1 MAGMR
6 RRRAFAWGV
15 HVDSVIG
22 RYARSKAGRD
32 KDRLFIITGIVDE
45 AHVQVADGEVR
56 RVDRPKKKKLRHLD
70 ILEDTCTVVADILAA
85 RRRLLDADL
94 RKAIRA
100 HETPQGS
107 EPERQEG

>member
-1 MAGMR
+1 M
-6 RRRAFAWGV
+6 
-15 HVDSVIG
+15 DSVIG
-22 RYARSKAGRD
+22 RFVRSKAGRD

-45 AHVQVADGEVR
+45 AHVQVADGVVR
-56 RVDRPKKKKLRHLD
+56 RVDKPKKKKLRHLD
-70 ILEDTCTVVADILAA
+70 ILEETCADVVEILAA

-94 RKAIRA
+94 RKAIQA

>member
-1 MAGMR
+1 MR

-22 RYARSKAGRD
+22 RFARSKAGRD
-32 KDRLFIITGIVDE
+32 KGRLFIITGIVDE
-45 AHVQVADGEVR
+45 AHVQVADGEIR
-56 RVDRPKKKKLRHLD
+56 RVDRPKKKKLRHLE
-70 ILEDTCTVVADILAA
+70 ILDQTCADVAGTLAA
-85 RRRLLDADL
+85 RHRLLDADL

-100 HETPQGS
+100 HEAPQGS